1 MTTPIRI
8 LLVTETLVTGGAET
22 FVLRLARQL
31 RALGHHAELLNLNWD
46 LQEPELV
53 AQFGDVPIHHVPLPM
68 LRWIKRG
75 DRIAR
80 ILGRDASFQ
89 RLLSVWWITRHLLG
103 RYDVY
108 HSHLVNA
115 DWLMA
120 TLKRH
125 HPAIHL
131 VSTLHGDYQLHE
143 LRRASIGE
151 RSRIPHWPVRRN
163 ALMKA
168 IDRWVYIAESQRA
181 LFVDRLGVAAER
193 MVRIY
198 NGYVPPVALPDPRV
212 RPADAPVTFAMVAR
226 ALPEKGWSLLIEAFG
241 RLSGSC
247 RLLLIGSGSY
257 LDELEA
263 RHGDDPRI
271 EFVGF
276 HPNPAAM
283 LVDADVFV
291 FPSTYPAESL
301 PTVIIEALYCGI
313 PAIATDIGAVA
324 AMLETPSGETAG
336 VVVPIKS
343 RLTIVDALA
352 AAMQCYID
360 DPSWLAA
367 DRIKA
372 SAAFAKF
379 DMAQCGRAYVAVY
392 RSLIEG

>member
-1 MTTPIRI
+1 MTAPLRI

-31 RALGHHAELLNLNWD
+31 RALGHQVDVLNLNRD
-46 LQEPELV
+46 LQERELV
-53 AQFGDVPIHHVPLPM
+53 EQFPDVPIHQIPLPM

-80 ILGRDASFQ
+80 MLGRDASLQ
-89 RLLSVWWITRHLLG
+89 RLMSVRWIERHLMG

-125 HPAIHL
+125 HPAIRL

-151 RSRIPHWPVRRN
+151 RSRIPNWPVRRN
-163 ALMKA
+163 ALLRA
-168 IDRWVYIAESQRA
+168 IDRWVYIAESQREM
-181 LFVDRLGVAAER
+181 FVDRLGVAAER
-193 MVRIY
+193 MLQIY
-198 NGYVPPVALPDPRV
+198 NGYTPPAALPEPSLR
-212 RPADAPVTFAMVAR
+212 RADAPLIFAMVAR

-241 RLSGSC
+241 RLEGSC
-247 RLLLIGSGSY
+247 RLLLIGSGAY
-257 LDELEA
+257 LNDLKA
-263 RHGDDPRI
+263 RHSDDARI
-271 EFVGF
+271 EFAGF
-276 HPNPAAM
+276 HPNPAAL
-283 LVDADVFV
+283 LVDADAFV

-313 PAIATDIGAVA
+313 PTIATDIGEVA
-324 AMLETPSGETAG
+324 AMLETPTGETAG
-336 VVVPIKS
+336 VVVPITS
-343 RLTIVDALA
+343 REMIVDALA
-352 AAMQCYID
+352 AAMQCYLD
-360 DPSWLAA
+360 DPAQLAA
-367 DRIKA
+367 DSAKA

-392 RSLIEG
+392 RTLIEG

>member
-1 MTTPIRI
+1 MTAPLRI

-31 RALGHHAELLNLNWD
+31 RDLGHNAELLNLNRD
-46 LQEPELV
+46 LAEPELV
-53 AQFGDVPIHHVPLPM
+53 GQFGGIPIHQVPLPM
-68 LRWIKRG
+68 VRWIKRA

-80 ILGRDASFQ
+80 MVGRDASLQ
-89 RLLSVWWITRHLLG
+89 RMLSARWIERHLLG

-125 HPAIHL
+125 HPAIRL

-143 LRRASIGE
+143 LRQASIGE

-163 ALMKA
+163 ALIKA

-193 MVRIY
+193 MARIY
-198 NGYVPPVALPDPRV
+198 NGYAPPAALPEPGV
-212 RPADAPVTFAMVAR
+212 RSIDAPLIFAMVAR

-247 RLLLIGSGSY
+247 RLLLVGSGPH
-257 LDELEA
+257 LDELKA
-263 RHGDDPRI
+263 KHADDARI

-276 HPNPAAM
+276 HPNPAAL
-283 LVDADVFV
+283 LVNADAFV

-301 PTVIIEALYCGI
+301 PTVIIEALFCGI
-313 PAIATDIGAVA
+313 PAIATDIGEVA
-324 AMLETPSGETAG
+324 AMLETPGGETAG
-336 VVVPIKS
+336 VIVPITS
-343 RLTIVDALA
+343 RETMVDALTT
-352 AAMQCYID
+352 AMQRYLD
-360 DPSWLAA
+360 DPVQLAA

-372 SAAFAKF
+372 GAAFAKF

-392 RSLIEG
+392 RSLVEG

>member
-1 MTTPIRI
+1 MTALLRI

-31 RALGHHAELLNLNWD
+31 RALGHKADVLNLNRD
-46 LQEPELV
+46 LQEAGLV
-53 AQFGDVPIHHVPLPM
+53 DQFGDLEIHQLPLPV

-75 DRIAR
+75 DRVAR
-80 ILGRDASFQ
+80 MMGRDASMQ
-89 RLLSVWWITRHLLG
+89 RMLSARWIERHLMG

-125 HPAIHL
+125 HPAIRL

-143 LRRASIGE
+143 LRQASISE
-151 RSRIPHWPVRRN
+151 RSRIPHWSVRRN
-163 ALMKA
+163 ALLKT

-181 LFVDRLGVAAER
+181 LFVDRLGVAGER

-198 NGYVPPVALPDPRV
+198 NGYAPPAALPEPRE
-212 RPADAPVTFAMVAR
+212 RAADAPLTFAMVAR

-241 RLSGSC
+241 RLEGPC
-247 RLLLIGSGSY
+247 RLLLIGSGPY
-257 LDELEA
+257 LDALKALHA
-263 RHGDDPRI
+263 RDARI
-271 EFVGF
+271 KFVGF
-276 HPNPAAM
+276 HPNPAGL
-283 LVDADVFV
+283 LVDADAFV

-313 PAIATDIGAVA
+313 PAIATDIGEVA
-324 AMLETPSGETAG
+324 TMLETPSGETAG
-336 VVVPIKS
+336 VVVPITS
-343 RLTIVDALA
+343 NETMVDALA
-352 AAMQCYID
+352 AAMQRYLD
-360 DPSWLAA
+360 NPTQLAA
-367 DRIKA
+367 DKA
-372 SAAFAKF
+372 KAGAAFAKF

-392 RSLIEG
+392 RSLVEG

>member
-1 MTTPIRI
+1 MTAPLRI
-8 LLVTETLVTGGAET
+8 LLVTETLVAGGAET

-31 RALGHHAELLNLNWD
+31 RALGHRADVLNLNRD
-46 LQEPELV
+46 MQEAGLV
-53 AQFGDVPIHHVPLPM
+53 EQFGDLDIHQLPLPV
-68 LRWIKRG
+68 LRWIKRA

-80 ILGRDASFQ
+80 MLGRDASLQ
-89 RLLSVWWITRHLLG
+89 RLLSARWIERHLLG

-125 HPAIHL
+125 HPAIRL

-143 LRRASIGE
+143 LRQASINE

-168 IDRWVYIAESQRA
+168 IDRWVYIAEGQRA

-198 NGYVPPVALPDPRV
+198 NGYAPPAALPDPRV
-212 RPADAPVTFAMVAR
+212 RPADAPLTFAMVAR
-226 ALPEKGWSLLIEAFG
+226 ALPEKGWSVLIEAFG

-247 RLLLIGSGSY
+247 RLLLIGSGPY
-257 LDELEA
+257 LDALKA
-263 RHGDDPRI
+263 RHADDARI
-271 EFVGF
+271 KFVGF
-276 HPNPAAM
+276 HPNPAAL
-283 LVDADVFV
+283 LVDADAFV

-313 PAIATDIGAVA
+313 PAIATDIGEVA

-336 VVVPIKS
+336 VVVPIMS
-343 RLTIVDALA
+343 REMMVDALV
-352 AAMQCYID
+352 AAMQRYLD
-360 DPSWLAA
+360 DPAQLAA
-367 DRIKA
+367 DRIRA

-392 RSLIEG
+392 RSLVEG

>member
-1 MTTPIRI
+1 MTVPLRI
-8 LLVTETLVTGGAET
+8 LLVTETLVAGGAET

-31 RALGHHAELLNLNWD
+31 RALGHRADVLNLNRD
-46 LQEPELV
+46 LQKAALV
-53 AQFGDVPIHHVPLPM
+53 DQFGDLEIDQVPLPFI
-68 LRWIKRG
+68 RWIKRA
-75 DRIAR
+75 DRVAR
-80 ILGRDASFQ
+80 MLGRDASLQ
-89 RLLSVWWITRHLLG
+89 RLLSARWIERHLLG
-103 RYDVY
+103 RYDIY

-125 HPAIHL
+125 YPAIRL

-143 LRRASIGE
+143 LRQASISE
-151 RSRIPHWPVRRN
+151 RSRIPHWPARRD

-168 IDRWVYIAESQRA
+168 IDQWVYIAESQRA
-181 LFVDRLGVAAER
+181 LFVDQLGVAAER

-198 NGYVPPVALPDPRV
+198 NGYAPPAALPEPHA
-212 RPADAPVTFAMVAR
+212 RPADAPLTFAMVAR

-241 RLSGSC
+241 RLKGSC
-247 RLLLIGSGSY
+247 RLLLIGSGPY
-257 LDELEA
+257 LDELKTQHA
-263 RHGDDPRI
+263 DYARI

-276 HPNPAAM
+276 HPNPAAL

-313 PAIATDIGAVA
+313 PAIATDIGEVA
-324 AMLETPSGETAG
+324 AMLETPSGQTAG
-336 VVVPIKS
+336 VVVPITS
-343 RLTIVDALA
+343 REMMVDALA
-352 AAMQCYID
+352 AAMQRYLD
-360 DPSWLAA
+360 EPAQLAA

-372 SAAFAKF
+372 RAALAKF